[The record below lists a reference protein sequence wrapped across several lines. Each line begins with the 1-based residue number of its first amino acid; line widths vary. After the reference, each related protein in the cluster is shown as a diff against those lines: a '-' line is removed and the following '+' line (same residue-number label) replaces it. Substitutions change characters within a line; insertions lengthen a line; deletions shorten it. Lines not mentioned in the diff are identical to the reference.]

1 MKNNQKCV
9 RMSDDV
15 LAYIEKFPG
24 DGFNQKFENAV
35 LYFKKTEPEYKKRL
49 AQLEKDIQARQ
60 AAIQRQSQKMTAV
73 SEIGRYLDALR
84 MDAETLH
91 ARAQQMAE

>member
-9 RMSDDV
+9 RMSDEV
-15 LAYIEKFPG
+15 LQYIEKFHG

-49 AQLEKDIQARQ
+49 SQLENEIKARQ
-60 AAIQRQSQKMTAV
+60 ATIQHQSQKMADI
-73 SEIGRYLDALR
+73 SEIARYLDALR
-84 MDAETLH
+84 IDAESLH
-91 ARAQQMAE
+91 DRAQRLAE